1 MISPRPSF
9 SAARRAA
16 IFRDNDGVCHICTRK
31 IAAGE
36 SWQVEHVKA
45 RGLQGADTDD
55 NLRPAHV
62 DCHAGKTRKD
72 RAIMA
77 EADRALI
84 RHVGLK
90 KKSPS
95 WGRQRAFGSRRTAG

>member
-1 MISPRPSF
+1 MTPRPTI

-16 IFRDNDGVCHICTRK
+16 IFRDNGGVCYLCERK
-31 IAAGE
+31 IAPGE
-36 SWQVEHVKA
+36 HWHVEHVKA
-45 RGLQGADTDD
+45 RGLGGSDSDE

-62 DCHAGKTRKD
+62 DCHAPKTRKD

-77 EADRALI
+77 DADRALI

-90 KKSPS
+90 TRSRA
-95 WGRQRAFGSRRTAG
+95 WGKRSLGRKAG

>member
-1 MISPRPSF
+1 MTTPRPSF

-36 SWQVEHVKA
+36 PWQVEHVKA
-45 RGLQGADTDD
+45 RGLQGPDTDD

-77 EADRALI
+77 DADRALL

-90 KKSPS
+90 PKPKQKI
-95 WGRQRAFGSRRTAG
+95 RSRGFEKRWSA